1 MDRDQLIADL
11 EDQECKPLPGW
22 ACLCLGLLLPVGIGA
37 LLLAV
42 RIFSAG

>member
-22 ACLCLGLLLPVGIGA
+22 ACLCLGLLLPVGVGA

-42 RIFSAG
+42 RIFGVG